1 MLKKPMKKSAALL
14 RLIASFFLFTAGF
27 AFAQNATLRADSS
40 ALAPAGGQVTLTA
53 SVSYD
58 GQPSALG
65 WAIALPGDWIL
76 VSVAGANVPEIS
88 PAAGSTGALEFAYTA
103 APAAQAEFS
112 VVVRYPAGSSAA
124 KAVPTVLV
132 RAQGKLA
139 TLTPAPVEFAR

>member
-1 MLKKPMKKSAALL
+1 MKNSATL
-14 RLIASFFLFTAGF
+14 RRLAAAVFLFTAGF
-27 AFAQNATLRADSS
+27 AFAQNATLKADATS
-40 ALAPAGGQVTLTA
+40 LAPAGGQVTLTA

-65 WAIALPGDWIL
+65 WAIALPADWTL

-103 APAAQAEFS
+103 APAAKAEFS
-112 VVVRYPAGSSAA
+112 VVVRYPAGSSTA

-132 RAQGKLA
+132 RANGKLA
-139 TLTPAPVEFAR
+139 TLTPAPVEFGK